1 ARNSRPRFCLQ
12 SARRPILRP
21 GRKTL
26 GRGRRRHSRSESRN
40 SRNRALPSDSPDP
53 ARPHPLLAPRPSPLG
68 QQRKTLHHA
77 RPPTHGHRSRNSR
90 KRSLGFQF
98 ADDIARRFR
107 LLRQRLETLPP
118 PDRYRMRTVLIAAI
132 SLDGFITRHNQPGS
146 GFTSPEDKRYFR
158 ETVLQFDTLIF
169 GSANYEFSKNW
180 ISSHL
185 RADQLKIVLT
195 RNPGRYTAD
204 FRENDLE

>member
-1 ARNSRPRFCLQ
+1 
-12 SARRPILRP
+12 
-21 GRKTL
+21 
-26 GRGRRRHSRSESRN
+26 
-40 SRNRALPSDSPDP
+40 
-53 ARPHPLLAPRPSPLG
+53 
-68 QQRKTLHHA
+68 
-77 RPPTHGHRSRNSR
+77 
-90 KRSLGFQF
+90 
-98 ADDIARRFR
+98 
-107 LLRQRLETLPP
+107 
-118 PDRYRMRTVLIAAI
+118 MRTVLIAAI

-204 FRENDLE
+204 FRENELEFTADSPNEILQNLRRRGRQNVAILGGGIIYGWFLEQNAVDELWLTLEPRIFGQGVKFAAAKIDPGLELLSATNLAPSTLLLKYRASPPS